1 MMTKMTTM
9 MKTMVMTKMTTM
21 MKTMMTTKMTTMM
34 KTMMM
39 MPRWSKSRA
48 DDFGGTRESWR
59 SPPFLALVAMNNSD
73 GDDDDDDDDD
83 DDGVGGDGDN
93 AVSW

>member
-9 MKTMVMTKMTTM
+9 MKTMMMTK
-21 MKTMMTTKMTTMM
+21 M

-59 SPPFLALVAMNNSD
+59 SPPFLALVAMNNTD
-73 GDDDDDDDDD
+73 GDDDDDDD

-93 AVSW
+93 ADSW